1 VEGEAGSTQVN
12 RGSSISDIALGGL
25 GRYTESEGTGM
36 TSQVLEFV
44 ELSENDRRAMSELP
58 ALRDVDRVTA
68 HLSGDGDQSV
78 TLPPQLVALVGSLLT
93 RLRQGERIAI
103 LSDEEEI
110 SPQEAST
117 ILGLS
122 RPLVVHR
129 MNIGDLPFRYVGTHR
144 RTRLKD
150 VLALKE
156 KLDLTQAAVD
166 DLAEETESLINDY
179 GL

>member
-1 VEGEAGSTQVN
+1 
-12 RGSSISDIALGGL
+12 
-25 GRYTESEGTGM
+25 M

-44 ELSENDRRAMSELP
+44 ELSENERHQMSGLP
-58 ALRDVDRVTA
+58 ALRDVDRLIA
-68 HLSGDGDQSV
+68 HLSGEGDRAV
-78 TLPPQLVALVGSLLT
+78 ILPPQIAALVGSLLA

-156 KLDLTQAAVD
+156 KLDATQAALD
-166 DLAEETESLINDY
+166 QQFSL
-179 GL
+179 

>member
-1 VEGEAGSTQVN
+1 
-12 RGSSISDIALGGL
+12 
-25 GRYTESEGTGM
+25 M

-44 ELSENDRRAMSELP
+44 ELSENERRQMSVLP
-58 ALRDVDRVTA
+58 SLRDVDRLIA
-68 HLSGDGDQSV
+68 HLSGEGDRAV
-78 TLPPQLVALVGSLLT
+78 TLPPQIAALVGSLLA

-117 ILGLS
+117 LLGLS

-156 KLDLTQAAVD
+156 KLDTTQAALD
-166 DLAEETESLINDY
+166 DLADETEILMRDQ

>member
-1 VEGEAGSTQVN
+1 
-12 RGSSISDIALGGL
+12 
-25 GRYTESEGTGM
+25 
-36 TSQVLEFV
+36 
-44 ELSENDRRAMSELP
+44 MSGLP
-58 ALRDVDRVTA
+58 ALRDVDRLIA
-68 HLSGDGDQSV
+68 HLSGEGDRAV
-78 TLPPQLVALVGSLLT
+78 TLPPQIAALVGSLLA

-156 KLDLTQAAVD
+156 KLDATQAALD
-166 DLAEETESLINDY
+166 DLADETEILMRDH

>member
-1 VEGEAGSTQVN
+1 V
-12 RGSSISDIALGGL
+12 
-25 GRYTESEGTGM
+25 

-44 ELSENDRRAMSELP
+44 ELSEAERQQMNAQASLRNVDRLIADLGGENDRA
-58 ALRDVDRVTA
+58 AA
-68 HLSGDGDQSV
+68 
-78 TLPPQLVALVGSLLT
+78 LPPQVAALVGSLLE

-110 SPQEAST
+110 SPQEASA

-122 RPLVVHR
+122 RPLIVHR

-156 KLDLTQAAVD
+156 KLDATQAVLD
-166 DLAEETESLINDY
+166 DLADETESLMRDH